1 MMTLDVILP
10 SAKLMLD
17 QLAWWGWTAKAG
29 REGRISELATAPK
42 S

>member
-29 REGRISELATAPK
+29 RGGISELATARK